1 LWRGRVRGLVDT
13 LPNRGYN
20 NILSEP
26 LSLNRTLL
34 LIKPDAVGQHHVG
47 DIIGRLEAAGF
58 EISGLAVRRLG
69 SEQAAGFYA
78 IHRGKEFFPGL
89 VEFITSGPLV
99 AVRLDGENV
108 CRRVRDFVGVTD
120 PTKAAPGTIRADF
133 GTSVRS
139 NAVHASNPEEDVGR
153 ELEFFFPEP
162 DDTRR

>member
-1 LWRGRVRGLVDT
+1 MR
-13 LPNRGYN
+13 
-20 NILSEP
+20 
-26 LSLNRTLL
+26 
-34 LIKPDAVGQHHVG
+34 Q
-47 DIIGRLEAAGF
+47 
-58 EISGLAVRRLG
+58 LG
-69 SEQAAGFYA
+69 SAEAEEFYA

-120 PTKAAPGTIRADF
+120 PGKAAPGTIRADF

-139 NAVHASNPEEDVGR
+139 NAVHASNPEEDVR
-153 ELEFFFPEP
+153 WEVEFFFPET